1 MKLGNILNL
10 TRHMTELSKL
20 SRLVV
25 RGNWLALAAIALW
38 LNASRFAHAENLGKG
53 TIQAENRG
61 LGAVQRPNKPSFRS
75 APPTG
80 STGPIGS
87 PLIYWG
93 GELIQT
99 PVVYV
104 LWYGNW
110 NSTDG
115 SDTPAGQQIIR
126 DFLNSIGGSPYF
138 NINQTYSTNGY
149 TVTGNVV
156 FGGEYYDAGSKGTT
170 LSDAS
175 ITAIVNHALTS
186 GTSTNKALPYNPNGI
201 YFVMTSAAN
210 INYSGFCSSFCG
222 WHTSDPYGASN
233 LRYAFVGNSK
243 KCLSSCAIQTT
254 KSPNNNPGV
263 DGMISVI
270 AHELEETV
278 TDPENGYWDANGNEN
293 GDKCAWTFGTTY
305 LNAAGAYYNVTLGSR
320 QYLIQR
326 NIGLSKNG
334 NDYCVMSSSQIP

>member
-104 LWYGNW
+104 IWYGNW

-201 YFVMTSAAN
+201 YFVMT
-210 INYSGFCSSFCG
+210 
-222 WHTSDPYGASN
+222 
-233 LRYAFVGNSK
+233 
-243 KCLSSCAIQTT
+243 
-254 KSPNNNPGV
+254 
-263 DGMISVI
+263 
-270 AHELEETV
+270 
-278 TDPENGYWDANGNEN
+278 
-293 GDKCAWTFGTTY
+293 
-305 LNAAGAYYNVTLGSR
+305 
-320 QYLIQR
+320 
-326 NIGLSKNG
+326 
-334 NDYCVMSSSQIP
+334 